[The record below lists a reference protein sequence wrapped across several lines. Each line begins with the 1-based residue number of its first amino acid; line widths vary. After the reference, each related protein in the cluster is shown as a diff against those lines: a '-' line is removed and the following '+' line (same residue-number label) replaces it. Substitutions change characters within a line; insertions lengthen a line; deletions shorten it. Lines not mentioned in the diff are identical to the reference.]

1 MGRIAQATLHRL
13 VAFGIKNVVYYSRSP
28 SPDEAA
34 LKQRYSL
41 ETMKHVPLHELASV
55 SDLIIVLT
63 PGGKETYHLIDEAFL
78 SKCKKTATIVN
89 TSRGTVV
96 DSDALAKALKEE
108 RIWSAGLDVVEGEPN
123 VDSSHPLVKEP
134 K

>member
-1 MGRIAQATLHRL
+1 MGRIAQASLHRL

-28 SPDEAA
+28 SPDEAE
-34 LKQRYSL
+34 LKARYQL
-41 ETMKHVPLHELASV
+41 DTMKHVPLHELATV

-63 PGGKETYHLIDEAFL
+63 PGGSATYHLIDEAFL
-78 SKCKKTATIVN
+78 AKCKKTATLVN
-89 TSRGTVV
+89 TARGTVV
-96 DSDALAKALKEE
+96 DSDALAKALKEG
-108 RIWSAGLDVVEGEPN
+108 RLWSAGLDVVEGEPN